1 MDVLEGIC
9 LSWQKGHSYEPASL
23 SISMM
28 QNMPARKRRKTAMKR
43 HHITIVL
50 PHVKAMTMTATTKS
64 RMMTSA
70 STDDIF
76 IRYLSFIFF
85 SHLCYGNVVSPF
97 H

>member
-28 QNMPARKRRKTAMKR
+28 QNMAARKRRKTAMKR

-70 STDDIF
+70 STEDILM
-76 IRYLSFIFF
+76 RYLSFIFF
-85 SHLCYGNVVSPF
+85 SHLCHGNVVSPF

>member
-1 MDVLEGIC
+1 
-9 LSWQKGHSYEPASL
+9 
-23 SISMM
+23 MM
-28 QNMPARKRRKTAMKR
+28 QNIPARKRVKTAAKK

-50 PHVKAMTMTATTKS
+50 PDVKAMTMTATTKS
-64 RMMTSA
+64 RMMDSA

-85 SHLCYGNVVSPF
+85 SHLCHGNVVSPF